1 MLCELAVGLSCVLL
15 LPVLAVAAFFLLKS
29 RMRPRDDVAGALH
42 RPQWE
47 RDVVY
52 LVQFPTAPHC
62 RTISPFALK
71 LETWLRA
78 SKVKYE
84 PVYSLKFSTA
94 TGQIPYVELNGEE
107 MADSNVIISRLRQHF
122 KVGMDSD
129 LTESER
135 GAAHLAT
142 VALENH
148 TAIAGFYWRY
158 GFNMDEFTDILCKGR
173 MPARILGFWKRIQPF
188 GTRFKTRQHGLAR
201 HTKEEVEEFSCQDL
215 KALADMLGDKPY
227 FFGSNPH
234 TLDCAAFGHLAQFAY
249 IPMAFPQQ
257 IYMKANCK
265 NLLRFVDRMRA
276 ELWPDWEEMCTRDCM
291 VGNLGKDKSSFD
303 SIFQ

>member
-15 LPVLAVAAFFLLKS
+15 LPVLAVAAFFLFKS

-107 MADSNVIISRLRQHF
+107 MAGTYYCTSRT
-122 KVGMDSD
+122 KKPGY
-129 LTESER
+129 LT
-135 GAAHLAT
+135 
-142 VALENH
+142 
-148 TAIAGFYWRY
+148 
-158 GFNMDEFTDILCKGR
+158 LCIRK
-173 MPARILGFWKRIQPF
+173 W
-188 GTRFKTRQHGLAR
+188 GL
-201 HTKEEVEEFSCQDL
+201 D
-215 KALADMLGDKPY
+215 
-227 FFGSNPH
+227 
-234 TLDCAAFGHLAQFAY
+234 
-249 IPMAFPQQ
+249 
-257 IYMKANCK
+257 
-265 NLLRFVDRMRA
+265 LLRSSA
-276 ELWPDWEEMCTRDCM
+276 SSPDQILLVLLNYRVRCLD
-291 VGNLGKDKSSFD
+291 
-303 SIFQ
+303 

>member
-107 MADSNVIISRLRQHF
+107 MAGTYYCTSR
-122 KVGMDSD
+122 
-129 LTESER
+129 
-135 GAAHLAT
+135 
-142 VALENH
+142 
-148 TAIAGFYWRY
+148 
-158 GFNMDEFTDILCKGR
+158 
-173 MPARILGFWKRIQPF
+173 
-188 GTRFKTRQHGLAR
+188 
-201 HTKEEVEEFSCQDL
+201 TK
-215 KALADMLGDKPY
+215 KP
-227 FFGSNPH
+227 GS
-234 TLDCAAFGHLAQFAY
+234 
-249 IPMAFPQQ
+249 
-257 IYMKANCK
+257 
-265 NLLRFVDRMRA
+265 MRA
-276 ELWPDWEEMCTRDCM
+276 SENGVSTFCGRHLHLRI
-291 VGNLGKDKSSFD
+291 KSILLIGFAKL
-303 SIFQ
+303 